1 MDFILAF
8 ITLTFLE
15 IVLGVDNII
24 FISLITNKLPKD
36 MQKKSRFLG
45 LFFAMLFRV
54 GLLVTITWLIH
65 HLTTPFFPLE
75 GYSKDDIMHSL
86 NGYNEEIPFL
96 TKLKLTFHG
105 IGVREVIL
113 FSGGI
118 FLLGKSV
125 SEIHHKIAGA
135 AKEIDD
141 KKSFGLVKAVIQ
153 IILID
158 IVFSFDSILTAVGI
172 TDNLLAM
179 IFAVVV
185 SMGIMLLFSNKIA
198 DYINEKPTLEML
210 ALSFLILIGFMLILE
225 GVLIEVP
232 KAYVYFAVFFSLA
245 VEFLNLRLRK
255 KVNPVQL
262 NRTVVDE
269 LDEKS
274 VSEDKDLTT
283 LNQQEH
289 QNN

>member
-1 MDFILAF
+1 MDFIFAF

-24 FISLITNKLPKD
+24 FISLITNKLPKHQ
-36 MQKKSRFLG
+36 QKKSRFIG

-54 GLLVTITWLIH
+54 GLLITITWLIH

-86 NGYNEEIPFL
+86 NGIDSEVGFL
-96 TKLKLTFHG
+96 EKLKLTFHG

-135 AKEIDD
+135 AKELGE
-141 KKSFGLVKAVIQ
+141 KKDFSLVKAVIQ

-172 TDNLLAM
+172 TDKLLAM
-179 IFAVVV
+179 ILAVVV
-185 SMGIMLLFSNKIA
+185 SMAIMLLFSNKIA

-232 KAYVYFAVFFSLA
+232 KAYVYFAVFFSLI

-255 KVNPVQL
+255 RVNPIQL

-274 VSEDKDLTT
+274 KSIEKDLST
-283 LNQQEH
+283 LNIPNH
-289 QNN
+289 HNS

>member
-1 MDFILAF
+1 MDFIFAF

-24 FISLITNKLPKD
+24 FISLITNKLPKSQ
-36 MQKKSRFLG
+36 QKKSRFVG
-45 LFFAMLFRV
+45 LFFAMLFRIS
-54 GLLVTITWLIH
+54 LLITITWLIH

-75 GYSKDDIMHSL
+75 DYSKDEIMHSL
-86 NGYNEEIPFL
+86 NGLNSEIDFL

-105 IGVREVIL
+105 IGVREAIL

-135 AKEIDD
+135 AKEHVE
-141 KKSFGLVKAVIQ
+141 KKDYSLTKAVIQ
-153 IILID
+153 IVIID

-172 TDNLLAM
+172 TDELYAM
-179 IFAVVV
+179 IAAVVV

-198 DYINEKPTLEML
+198 DYISKKPTLEML

-232 KAYVYFAVFFSLA
+232 KAYIYFAVFFSLI
-245 VEFLNLRLRK
+245 VEFLNMKLRK
-255 KVNPVQL
+255 RNNPIQL
-262 NRTVVDE
+262 NRAIVD
-269 LDEKS
+269 DI
-274 VSEDKDLTT
+274 EDKKRDDSSFKP
-283 LNQQEH
+283 
-289 QNN
+289 NNK

>member
-24 FISLITNKLPKD
+24 FISLVTNKLPKD
-36 MQKKSRFLG
+36 QQKKSRFIG
-45 LFFAMLFRV
+45 LFCAMLFRV
-54 GLLVTITWLIH
+54 GLLITISWLIH

-75 GYSKDDIMHSL
+75 GYSKEEIMHSI
-86 NGYNEEIPFL
+86 NGMESDVDFL

-113 FSGGI
+113 FVGGV

-125 SEIHHKIAGA
+125 SEIHHKIGGA
-135 AKEIDD
+135 AKEHEG
-141 KKSFGLVKAVIQ
+141 KKAFSLSRAIIQ
-153 IILID
+153 IVMID

-172 TDNLLAM
+172 TDKLLAM
-179 IFAVVV
+179 IAAVVV
-185 SMGIMLLFSNKIA
+185 SMGIMLIFANKIA
-198 DYINEKPTLEML
+198 DYISQRPTLEML

-232 KAYVYFAVFFSLA
+232 KAYIYFAVFFSLI
-245 VEFLNLRLRK
+245 VEFLNIRLRK
-255 KVNPVQL
+255 KSNPIQL
-262 NRTVVDE
+262 NRAVVDE
-269 LDEKS
+269 IKETS
-274 VSEDKDLTT
+274 TT
-283 LNQQEH
+283 ENSNKTST
-289 QNN
+289 NN